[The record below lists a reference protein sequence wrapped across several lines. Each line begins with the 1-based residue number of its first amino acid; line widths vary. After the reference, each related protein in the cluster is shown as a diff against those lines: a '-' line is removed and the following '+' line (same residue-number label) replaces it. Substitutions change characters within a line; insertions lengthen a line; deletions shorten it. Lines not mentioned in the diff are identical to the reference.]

1 MKKDYNQLL
10 YDKMKSEY
18 DEFISDLSTKSPKE
32 IIDHSYEK
40 VFKEELLIICES
52 SDRTQEEAKAL
63 YQQKRPLDFLYQE
76 WLHNEYSYMDMVR
89 DTVDD
94 GAKSAVKA
102 MKEFSN
108 ALKEIYALAEQ
119 LQNK

>member
-40 VFKEELLIICES
+40 VFKEEILIICEAY
-52 SDRTQEEAKAL
+52 DRTPEEARVL
-63 YQQKRPLDFLYQE
+63 YQLKRPLDFMYQE

-94 GAKSAVKA
+94 GAKSAVKQ
-102 MKEFSN
+102 MKERGKSY
-108 ALKEIYALAEQ
+108 ER
-119 LQNK
+119 

>member
-1 MKKDYNQLL
+1 MQKDYNQLL
-10 YDKMKSEY
+10 YDKMQAEY
-18 DEFISDLSTKSPKE
+18 DQFISDLSTKSPNE

-40 VFKEELLIICES
+40 VFKEEILIIWES
-52 SDRTQEEAKAL
+52 SNRTSEEAKAL

-94 GAKSAVKA
+94 GAKSAVKQ
-102 MKEFSN
+102 MKERGKSY
-108 ALKEIYALAEQ
+108 ER
-119 LQNK
+119 

>member
-1 MKKDYNQLL
+1 MKNDYNQLL

-40 VFKEELLIICES
+40 VFKEEILIICES

-102 MKEFSN
+102 MKERSKAN
-108 ALKEIYALAEQ
+108 ER
-119 LQNK
+119 